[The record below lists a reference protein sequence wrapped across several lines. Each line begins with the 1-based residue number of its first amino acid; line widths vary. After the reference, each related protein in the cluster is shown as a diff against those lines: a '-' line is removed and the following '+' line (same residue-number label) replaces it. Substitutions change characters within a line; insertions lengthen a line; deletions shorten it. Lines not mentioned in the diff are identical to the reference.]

1 MDFLTKFDLGG
12 TAVYCENKVMEANF
26 RDFLR
31 KSGHKYHFPNYFA
44 ENEKKVRVPL
54 AYVISPD
61 DDIMEGGYL
70 VFEDLELSQELR
82 NQVITWES
90 HDFET
95 REDQE
100 WTSDELF
107 DIKMD
112 AMDLNDLLYER
123 NEDFRL
129 HMLDGNPKQIMG
141 LRYGQGW
148 TEGYCVNMPQGIPF
162 NLDVWK
168 CVILAAIARK
178 PIPESVQILLAA
190 DQKISCTITK
200 RTNED
205 GEISATEWDEME

>member
-12 TAVYCENKVMEANF
+12 TAVYCENKEMEMDF

-44 ENEKKVRVPL
+44 ENEKKNRAPL
-54 AYVISPD
+54 AYVVTPD

-82 NQVITWES
+82 NRVITWES

-95 REDQE
+95 REDPE

-107 DIKMD
+107 DVKMD
-112 AMDLNDLLYER
+112 AMELNDLLYER

-129 HMLDGNPKQIMG
+129 HMVNGNPKQITG

-148 TEGYCVNMPQGIPF
+148 TEGYCVNMPTSIPF
-162 NLDVWK
+162 DLDVWK
-168 CVILAAIARK
+168 CIILAAIAQK

-200 RTNED
+200 RTDED
-205 GEISATEWDEME
+205 GEISVTEWDVME